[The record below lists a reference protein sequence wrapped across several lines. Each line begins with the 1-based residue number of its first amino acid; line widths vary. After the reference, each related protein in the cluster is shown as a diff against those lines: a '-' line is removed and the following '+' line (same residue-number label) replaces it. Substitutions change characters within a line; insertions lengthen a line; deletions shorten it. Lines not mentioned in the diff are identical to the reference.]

1 MQNSS
6 YPEGTN
12 VAEWTVTA
20 LSAAIRG
27 AIEDSFGRVR
37 VRGEIG
43 RVSRPAS
50 GHVYL
55 DLKDEGSVL
64 AAVIWRSQASRLT
77 VEPREGLEVV
87 ATGRI
92 TTYGRQSKYQMLIEQ
107 LRPAGEGAILAA
119 IEQLRRRLESEG
131 LFDTGRK
138 RPLPKLPEAIGVI
151 TSPTGSVIR
160 DILHRI
166 GDRFPIRV
174 IIWPAAVQGAA
185 CPGEVAAALDGFNAL
200 PDGGPVPR
208 PNVIIVAR
216 GGGSV
221 EDLSGFSDE
230 VVVRAVAAS
239 EIPVISAIGHET
251 DTALCDHAADVRAPT
266 PTAAAELAVPESV
279 QLRARILALDG
290 RRGLAAA
297 RQLENLRL
305 RLGARSASLPRAET
319 LLAQSTQRLDG
330 AGVGLASA
338 SRGRMEQN
346 RARLGLL
353 DVRLH
358 PAVLR
363 RRALQADSVLKRAC
377 RDLQRTLRGRI
388 AVKQGRVDAVAPRF
402 SARLLARELGAARTR
417 LALASRRLRRS
428 AGSEITRRAAGAFE
442 RAAERLQP
450 EHLERE
456 VARAE
461 DRLSSRI
468 RLLETLSYRNTLSRG
483 FAVVRHRRSRALLT
497 DPSGVTRGT
506 PLEIEFRE
514 ERTLTAIADPEDGTR
529 DRRVGTLAP

>member
-1 MQNSS
+1 MQNSP

-12 VAEWTVTA
+12 VPEWTVTA

-27 AIEDSFGRVR
+27 AIEDNFGRVR

-43 RVSRPAS
+43 RVSRPSS

-64 AAVIWRSQASRLT
+64 AAVIWRSQARRLT

-131 LFDTGRK
+131 LFDTSRK
-138 RPLPKLPEAIGVI
+138 RPLPTLPEAIGVV

-166 GDRFPIRV
+166 GDRFPSRV
-174 IIWPAAVQGAA
+174 ILWPAAVQGAA
-185 CPGEVAAALDGFNAL
+185 CPGEVATAIEGFNAL
-200 PDGGPVPR
+200 SDDGPVPR
-208 PNVIIVAR
+208 PSVIIVAR

-221 EDLSGFSDE
+221 EDLAGFSDE
-230 VVVRAVAAS
+230 AVVRAVAAS
-239 EIPVISAIGHET
+239 KIPVVSAIGHET
-251 DTALCDHAADVRAPT
+251 DMALCDHAADVRAPT
-266 PTAAAELAVPESV
+266 PTAAAELAVPESA
-279 QLRARILALDG
+279 QLRAHVLALDG
-290 RRGLAAA
+290 RRGLAVV

-305 RLGARSASLPRAET
+305 RLGARSASLPRPDT

-353 DVRLH
+353 DVRLQ
-358 PAVLR
+358 PAVLQR
-363 RRALQADSVLKRAC
+363 HVLLAEAVLKRAC
-377 RDLQRTLRGRI
+377 QDLQRTLRGGI
-388 AVKQGRVDAVAPRF
+388 AMKQGRLDAVAPRF
-402 SARLLARELGAARTR
+402 GARLLAREIGAAQTR
-417 LALASRRLRRS
+417 LSHASRQLHRS
-428 AGSEITRRAAGAFE
+428 AESEITRRAAGAFDQ
-442 RAAERLQP
+442 AAKRLQP
-450 EHLERE
+450 GLLARE
-456 VARAE
+456 AARAE
-461 DRLSSRI
+461 DRLLSRT

-483 FAVVRHRRSRALLT
+483 FAVIRHRRTQALLS
-497 DPSGVTRGT
+497 DPTGVARGT
-506 PLEIEFRE
+506 LLEIEFRGGK
-514 ERTLTAIADPEDGTR
+514 RLAAIADPGDDGTR
-529 DRRVGTLAP
+529 D